1 MRKGIILLLLS
12 SSFLFVSCS
21 KIGVDKLA
29 ANNSERVKK
38 IANELIGNIDISL
51 YFDGTKDEAY
61 PKIEEQKIQTNGEE
75 IIGQYLIQALIQ
87 GPSQKGSLSP
97 ILPKDT
103 KLLSF
108 DIKDDIAIIN
118 LSKEAVVNMSRAKE
132 EAALKGITTTITQIP
147 NIKKV
152 NILIENQMI
161 NSLGG
166 NFDISK
172 PFTKEDISS
181 LKLNK

>member
-1 MRKGIILLLLS
+1 MKKGVILLLLS
-12 SSFLFVSCS
+12 SLLLFVSCS

-38 IANELIGNIDISL
+38 IANELIGDIDISL
-51 YFDGTKDEAY
+51 YFDGTKNEAH
-61 PKIEEQKIQTNGEE
+61 PKVEEQKIQVNGEE
-75 IIGQYLIQALIQ
+75 IVGQYLIQALIQ
-87 GPSQKGSLSP
+87 GPSQKGSLAP
-97 ILPKDT
+97 ILPKNT

-108 DIKDDIAIIN
+108 DMKDDIAIIN
-118 LSKEAVVNMSRAKE
+118 LSKEAVVNMSLAKE
-132 EAALKGITTTITQIP
+132 EATLKGIIATITQIP
-147 NIKKV
+147 SIKKV

-172 PFTKEDISS
+172 PFTKEEVSS
-181 LKLNK
+181 LKISK

>member
-1 MRKGIILLLLS
+1 MKKGVILLLLS
-12 SSFLFVSCS
+12 SLLLFVSCS

-38 IANELIGNIDISL
+38 IANELIGDIDISL
-51 YFDGTKDEAY
+51 YFDGTKNEAH
-61 PKIEEQKIQTNGEE
+61 PKIEEQKIQVNGEE
-75 IIGQYLIQALIQ
+75 IVGQYLIQALIQ
-87 GPSQKGSLSP
+87 GPSQKGSLAP
-97 ILPKDT
+97 ILPKNT

-118 LSKEAVVNMSRAKE
+118 LSKEAVVNMSLAKE
-132 EAALKGITTTITQIP
+132 EATLKGITATITQIP

-152 NILIENQMI
+152 NMLIENQMI

-172 PFTKEDISS
+172 PFTKEEISS
-181 LKLNK
+181 LKISK

>member
-1 MRKGIILLLLS
+1 MKKGVILLLLS
-12 SSFLFVSCS
+12 SSLLFVSCS

-38 IANELIGNIDISL
+38 IANELIGDIDISL
-51 YFDGTKDEAY
+51 YFDGTNNEAH
-61 PKIEEQKIQTNGEE
+61 PKIEEQKIQVNGEE
-75 IIGQYLIQALIQ
+75 IVGQYLIQALIQ
-87 GPSQKGSLSP
+87 GPSQKGSLAP
-97 ILPKDT
+97 ILPKNT

-108 DIKDDIAIIN
+108 DMKDDIAIIN
-118 LSKEAVVNMSRAKE
+118 LSKEAVVNMSLAKE
-132 EAALKGITTTITQIP
+132 EAALKGITATITQIP
-147 NIKKV
+147 SIKKV

-172 PFTKEDISS
+172 PFTKEEISS
-181 LKLNK
+181 LKISR

>member
-1 MRKGIILLLLS
+1 MRKGMILLILSSILLL
-12 SSFLFVSCS
+12 VSCDS
-21 KIGVDKLA
+21 IGMDKLA
-29 ANNSERVKK
+29 ANNSERVKT
-38 IANELIGNIDISL
+38 IANQLIGDIDLSL
-51 YFDGTKDEAY
+51 YFDGTKYEAN
-61 PKIEEQKIQTNGEE
+61 PKVEKQEIQVNGEE
-75 IIGQYLIQALIQ
+75 IVGQYLIQALIQ
-87 GPSQKGSLSP
+87 GPSQKGSLAP

-118 LSKEAVVNMSRAKE
+118 LSKEAVVNMSMAKE
-132 EAALKGITTTITQIP
+132 EATLEGIITTITQIP

-166 NFDISK
+166 NFNISK
-172 PFTKEDISS
+172 PFTKEEISS
-181 LKLNK
+181 LKISK

>member
-1 MRKGIILLLLS
+1 MRKGMILLILS
-12 SSFLFVSCS
+12 SAFLLVSCDS
-21 KIGVDKLA
+21 IGVDKLA
-29 ANNSERVKK
+29 ANNSERVKT
-38 IANELIGNIDISL
+38 IANELIGDIDLSL
-51 YFDGTKDEAY
+51 YFDGTKDESN
-61 PKIEEQKIQTNGEE
+61 PKVEEQEIQVNGEE
-75 IIGQYLIQALIQ
+75 IVGQYLIQALIQ
-87 GPSQKGSLSP
+87 GPSQKGSLAP

-118 LSKEAVVNMSRAKE
+118 LSKEAVVNMSVAKE
-132 EAALKGITTTITQIP
+132 EATLEGITATITQIP

-166 NFDISK
+166 NFNISK
-172 PFTKEDISS
+172 PFTKEEISS
-181 LKLNK
+181 LKISK

>member
-1 MRKGIILLLLS
+1 MKKGMILLILSALL
-12 SSFLFVSCS
+12 LVSCG
-21 KIGVDKLA
+21 KIGEDKLA
-29 ANNSERVKK
+29 ASNNERVKT
-38 IANELIGNIDISL
+38 IANDLIGDIDLSL

-61 PKIEEQKIQTNGEE
+61 PKIEEQKIPVNGEE
-75 IIGQYLIQALIQ
+75 IVGQYLIQALIQ
-87 GPSQKGSLSP
+87 GPSQKGSLAP

-118 LSKEAVVNMSRAKE
+118 LSKEAVVNMSVAKE
-132 EAALKGITTTITQIP
+132 QAALEGITATITQIP

-166 NFDISK
+166 NFDVSK
-172 PFTKEDISS
+172 PFTMQEIVN
-181 LKLNK
+181 LKLSK